1 MHLFFQTDLVLNAI
15 YYYFFFFSQ
24 KLCPELSENL
34 VKIKRAVYKEHK
46 KGLDVSVEAQR
57 VRRKTAAEP
66 FVFSVKDMSALY
78 KIPSQ
83 HHTHTRTYCTAS
95 ELLSEKHIFTL
106 LSKELVKS
114 LHSVMRTHTHT
125 QIY

>member
-1 MHLFFQTDLVLNAI
+1 MRFITI
-15 YYYFFFFSQ
+15 FFFFPP

-78 KIPSQ
+78 KIPTQ
-83 HHTHTRTYCTAS
+83 HHTHTQ
-95 ELLSEKHIFTL
+95 ELTVQLLNFSEKHIFTL

>member
-78 KIPSQ
+78 KIPTQ
-83 HHTHTRTYCTAS
+83 HHTHTQ
-95 ELLSEKHIFTL
+95 ELTVQL
-106 LSKELVKS
+106 LNFSVKNTS
-114 LHSVMRTHTHT
+114 LHSCPKNW
-125 QIY
+125 